1 MLVLT
6 LPDEQGLAKGKHSAG
21 DLDRTWPVVAS
32 VFLMLV
38 QSRENGF
45 PASLSV
51 MMPNLTKYKEFYSGQ
66 LLDREDP

>member
-1 MLVLT
+1 M
-6 LPDEQGLAKGKHSAG
+6 KHLAG
-21 DLDRTWPVVAS
+21 DLDRIWPVVAS

-66 LLDREDP
+66 FLDREDP